1 MSSPTYSCPYT
12 TFARA
17 SEVIADITPI
27 DYFFAKHTCEYIVS
41 TRSHVEQTNV
51 FTQSA
56 YTEIFHLLMVLHWA
70 NRSGDICVA
79 IDQYANKVFGFESDE
94 QGVIVKQGYRFSELA
109 SIQNLLLDTLAIN
122 QWESPVLISNNKLYL
137 RRYYQFEQEV
147 REFVEERT
155 KDVIR
160 MDKEQSSKLASIVQS
175 LFPNTNQ
182 QKDQDFDIDW
192 QKVAVAN
199 ALNKRFVVIAG
210 GPGTGKTYTVTKLLA
225 AIVALHIEQTTKQE
239 QLNQVNRSMLKIAL
253 TAPTGK
259 AAQRL
264 SESISNA
271 VVGFEGQID
280 ETVLS
285 AIPRQAQTIHRLL
298 GVIPEQLNFKHNK
311 DNPLAIDV
319 LLVDEVSMVD
329 LPLMARLTRALP
341 SHCRVIFLGDADQ
354 LPSVGAGCVLEDLA
368 PRPHPGFSTANNNLI
383 KQICQLK
390 GNLLKS
396 KGKVVADH
404 LTFLLHSRRFDGQG
418 GIGRLAKAVIE
429 GNREQSWQLLLDSDS
444 PDADCLVKEQLRL
457 LPTDRNVW
465 LAAHVKQFYSPIM
478 QCDSVASAL
487 EQLAKYRILCAT
499 RVGHCGVDALNDEVE
514 SLLQRQGLIPFRQTL
529 YQGKPIMISQN
540 DYHLGL
546 FNGDIGLI
554 WPNKNSQL
562 MAVFERDNGEFYWVL
577 PSRLPKFETVYAMT
591 IHKTQGSEFNHSVIV
606 LPEQANNR
614 LLSRELLYT
623 GITRGKTKV
632 SIHAS
637 KHVWQQT
644 VVSQIKRMSGLDL
657 FRKSE

>member
-1 MSSPTYSCPYT
+1 MSDTKPLTYSCPYS

-17 SEVIADITPI
+17 NEVIADITPI
-27 DYFFAKHTCEYIVS
+27 DYFFAKHTSMHIVGS
-41 TRSHVEQTNV
+41 
-51 FTQSA
+51 QSQLESNNTISQA
-56 YTEIFHLLMVLHWA
+56 EFSELFHLLMVLHCT
-70 NRSGDICVA
+70 NRAGDICVS
-79 IDQYANKVFGFESDE
+79 IEQFANKVFGFESDE

-109 SIQNLLLDTLAIN
+109 AILKLLLDDLAIN
-122 QWESPVLISNNKLYL
+122 QWEFPVLIANNKLYL

-147 REFVEERT
+147 RLFVEERT
-155 KDVIR
+155 NEAVAL
-160 MDKEQSSKLASIVQS
+160 DKANVKKLASIVQM
-175 LFPNTNQ
+175 LFPNSNQ
-182 QKDQDFDIDW
+182 QSSQDTEIDW

-225 AIVALHIEQTTKQE
+225 ALVALHNEQTAEHE
-239 QLNQVNRSMLKIAL
+239 QLHIDKRRSLKIAL

-271 VVGFEGQID
+271 VVGFKGQID
-280 ETVLS
+280 ESVLS

-311 DNPLAIDV
+311 DNPLSIDV

-368 PRPHPGFSTANNNLI
+368 PRPHPGFSIENNKLI
-383 KQICQLK
+383 KQICEVQGALFK
-390 GNLLKS
+390 G
-396 KGKVVADH
+396 KGKVFTDH

-429 GNREQSWQLLLDSDS
+429 GKSEESWQLLLDSNS
-444 PDADCLVKEQLRL
+444 PDSDCHIKEQLRL
-457 LPTDRNVW
+457 LPTERKVW

-478 QCDSVASAL
+478 QCDSVTSAF

-499 RVGHCGVDALNDEVE
+499 RVGQCGVDSLNDEVE
-514 SLLQRQGLIPFRQTL
+514 SLLQMQGVIPYRQAL
-529 YQGKPIMISQN
+529 YLGKPIMISQN

-554 WPNKNSQL
+554 WPNENNQL
-562 MAVFERDNGEFYWVL
+562 MAVFERDDGDLYWVL
-577 PSRLPKFETVYAMT
+577 PSRLPKYETVYAMT

-632 SIHAS
+632 SVHAS
-637 KHVWQQT
+637 KQVWQQT
-644 VVSQIKRMSGLDL
+644 VVNQIKRMSGLDL
-657 FRKSE
+657 FR